1 MDIKLTEYSKG
12 SGCGCKLSPDELKSI
27 LKTNHAIQSFNQ
39 LLVGNHT
46 NDDAAVWDLQN
57 GTSLISTVDF
67 FTPIVNDAFQFG
79 QIAAANALSDVYAMG
94 GKPIM
99 ATAILG
105 WPISKLPSEL
115 AQQVL
120 EGARNICAQAGIPIA
135 GGHSIETS
143 EPIFGL
149 SVNGLVETKHIKRN
163 VGAQVGDLLFLTK
176 PIGLGILAAAHK
188 RKIILPAHEALL
200 LEVTTQL
207 NKMGEELGKLKSV
220 NALTDITG
228 FGLLGHLHEVCKAS
242 NVGAELYLEDI
253 PRLNGIDHY
262 MQQFCY
268 PDATTN
274 NYNAYKDATD
284 GLTGLEFLY
293 LCDPQTSGGLL
304 VSVSVES
311 IDEYLKIAQQFDA
324 FNCATK
330 AIGKVV
336 KGNRVIVF
344 ESNTNK

>member
-1 MDIKLTEYSKG
+1 MSIKLTEYSKG
-12 SGCGCKLSPDELKSI
+12 SGCGCKLSPEELKEV
-27 LKTNHAIQSFNQ
+27 LQTTNTISNFTQ

-57 GTSLISTVDF
+57 GTSLISTIDF

-105 WPISKLPSEL
+105 WPVSKLPMQL
-115 AQQVL
+115 AQQIL
-120 EGARNICAQAGIPIA
+120 EGARAICNQACIPIA

-149 SVNGLVETKHIKRN
+149 SVNGLVETKYIKRN
-163 VGAQVGDLLFLTK
+163 IGAQVGDLLFLTK
-176 PIGLGILAAAHK
+176 PIGIGILAAAHK
-188 RKIILPAHEALL
+188 RGIIS
-200 LEVTTQL
+200 LEDETSLIHVTTQL
-207 NKMGEELGKLKSV
+207 NTMGEALGKLNGV

-228 FGLLGHLHEVCKAS
+228 FGLLGHLHEVCNGS
-242 NVGAELYLEDI
+242 NVGAELYLENI
-253 PRLNGIDHY
+253 PRLHGIENY
-262 MQQFCY
+262 LQQFCY
-268 PDATTN
+268 PDATTK
-274 NYNAYKDATD
+274 NYNAYKNETN
-284 GLTGLEFLY
+284 GLKGLEFLY

-304 VSVSVES
+304 VSVSADSVN
-311 IDEYLKIAQQFDA
+311 EYLNIAQKFDE

-330 AIGKVV
+330 PIGK
-336 KGNRVIVF
+336 IVEGKRIHVL
-344 ESNTNK
+344 ESNIN